1 MKLIKNGT
9 VMTMGPQG
17 TLQADILIENGKI
30 VDIAEKITAEGAE
43 TIDASGLLVLP
54 GLVDA
59 HSHIG
64 GFDTK
69 TGAQDL
75 NESVNPVTA
84 QLNAYDGVDP
94 LSPQFA
100 SALETG
106 ITASGIVPG
115 QRQRDLRSGLRD
127 QIRRD
132 QSGRALREAAVR
144 AEGRCRR
151 QSEGR
156 LRQTQSKPDDA
167 HGDRGNDPRIL
178 PSGSGLPPEEAG
190 SQGGSGQ
197 NAEVRSGAG
206 KRRAGAR

>member
-30 VDIAEKITAEGAE
+30 VDVRKITAEGAE
-43 TIDASGLLVLP
+43 IIDASGLLVCR
-54 GLVDA
+54 LVDA
-59 HSHIG
+59 QRSAA
-64 GFDTK
+64 DTK
-69 TGAQDL
+69 TGAQDQR
-75 NESVNPVTA
+75 SVNPVTA

-100 SALETG
+100 SAWKP
-106 ITASGIVPG
+106 ASPPADRPG
-115 QRQRDLRSGLRD
+115 SANDLRSGLRD
-127 QIRRD
+127 QIRRV
-132 QSGRALREAAVR
+132 QSGRALRETAVR
-144 AEGRCRR
+144 AEGRGRR

-156 LRQTQSKPDDA
+156 LRQTQSKSDDA

-190 SQGGSGQ
+190 SQGRSGQ
-197 NAEVRSGAG
+197 NAEIRSGAG

>member
-30 VDIAEKITAEGAE
+30 IDIAEKITAEGAE
-43 TIDASGLLVLP
+43 IIDAAGLLVLP

-115 QRQRDLRSGLRD
+115 SANVICGLGCVIKSAGVSLAERCLK
-127 QIRRD
+127 QPF
-132 QSGRALREAAVR
+132 ALKAAV
-144 AEGRCRR
+144 G
-151 QSEGR
+151 
-156 LRQTQSKPDDA
+156 
-167 HGDRGNDPRIL
+167 GNPK
-178 PSGSGLPPEEAG
+178 G
-190 SQGGSGQ
+190 
-197 NAEVRSGAG
+197 VYG
-206 KRRAGAR
+206 KRNQSPMTRMAIAETIREYFHQVQDYRQKKHPMEAPASYS